1 MFGQFFRSY
10 KEMIDYNAERKFHF
24 GVKISDN
31 LKILI
36 GYLNDI
42 HSIVKFTKFTLFY

>member
-10 KEMIDYNAERKFHF
+10 KEIINYNAKRKFHF
-24 GVKISDN
+24 GVKISDD
-31 LKILI
+31 LKIFI

-42 HSIVKFTKFTLFY
+42 HSTIKFTKFTLFY